1 MGRSRK
7 GFYTSSTLDANGS
20 CPPFQM
26 QNGDQAMDIL
36 IKFTLTSEDV
46 TSILISFLPRLTELL
61 IYGTVAIVIAIVL
74 LRPII
79 RAQAEKKI
87 IRQIAYQTQVQPAQ
101 AQPAATEVISK
112 ADEADPKIVQLSLR
126 VPQHKAEQI
135 KELINQI
142 DQQSSN
148 NNDKS
153 DIAS

>member
-87 IRQIAYQTQVQPAQ
+87 IRQIAYQTQVQPV
-101 AQPAATEVISK
+101 ATEVISK

>member
-1 MGRSRK
+1 MGHSRK
-7 GFYTSSTLDANGS
+7 GCDSSSNLDATES
-20 CPPFQM
+20 KSPFQM

-87 IRQIAYQTQVQPAQ
+87 IRQIAYQTK
-101 AQPAATEVISK
+101 AQPVVTEITSQT
-112 ADEADPKIVQLSLR
+112 DEEDPKIVQLSLR
-126 VPQHKAEQI
+126 VPQQKAEQI
-135 KELINQI
+135 RQLINQI
-142 DQQSSN
+142 DQQGSN
-148 NNDKS
+148 NNDKN

>member
-1 MGRSRK
+1 
-7 GFYTSSTLDANGS
+7 
-20 CPPFQM
+20 
-26 QNGDQAMDIL
+26 MDIL

-101 AQPAATEVISK
+101 TQPVATEVISK
-112 ADEADPKIVQLSLR
+112 ADEVDPKIVQLSLR